1 MKRLLRFFLVV
12 LVVSAVAPLAA
23 RAQTAPSDTVNSFF
37 FEGEPNV
44 LDPQAAGTLDE
55 FEVLYNVYEGLVTYD
70 PKTLDPKPLLAD
82 KWDISSDGTVYT
94 FHLHPGVKFQ
104 NGRAMTADDVK
115 YSLERLGNPATGTS
129 YTSLVLNNV
138 KGFADM
144 RDKTKNATTLSG
156 VQVID
161 PETVQITL
169 TAPVGSFLKQLTL
182 PGAFIVPKEAAES
195 KDFASNP
202 VGTGPYKVKNWTRQ
216 TSLTLEANPDYWGGA
231 PAVKTA
237 VIRTSPGASQETLE
251 YQAGNTDIAVVGEP
265 DLARLQADATLSK
278 ALVNIPILSTF
289 FLRVNLKDPTMSHV
303 EVRQALALAIDRDAI
318 VKTVLAGQGSAAQGL
333 FPPGLSAF
341 DPTFQPFTRDVAKA
355 KSLLA
360 QAGFPNGVTITV
372 RTAQVE
378 TELRILNAVSQQ
390 VSDAGITFTVN
401 STEASIYTQD
411 RGKCNM
417 QVGSISFSQDYAD
430 MDDFTPQ
437 LYRASGSLQICGY
450 DSYTGAADIKA
461 MLAQAASMPIG
472 PDRDALYRKIEQ
484 TAVGQ
489 DAVIIPIIHG
499 TRTLLINPRLQGLVA
514 DNNSYILFDRIK
526 IGS

>member
-12 LVVSAVAPLAA
+12 LVLSAVVPLSAS
-23 RAQTAPSDTVNSFF
+23 AQSAPSTTVNSFF
-37 FEGEPNV
+37 YEGEPNV
-44 LDPQAAGTLDE
+44 LDPQAAQTIDE

-70 PKTLDPKPLLAD
+70 PKTLEPVPLLAD
-82 KWDISSDGTVYT
+82 KWDISSDGLVYT

-138 KGFADM
+138 QGFADM

-156 VQVID
+156 VKVID

-182 PGAFIVPKEAAES
+182 PGAFVVPKEAAES

-202 VGTGPYKVKNWTRQ
+202 VGTGPYKVQNWTRQ
-216 TSLTLEANPDYWGGA
+216 TSLTLEANPDYWRGV
-231 PAVKTA
+231 PVVKTV
-237 VIRTSPGASQETLE
+237 VIRTSPGASQQTLE

-265 DLARLQADATLSK
+265 DLARLRADATLSK

-289 FLRVNLKDPTMSHV
+289 FLRVNLKDPTMSKV
-303 EVRQALALAIDRDAI
+303 EVRQALALSIDRDAI
-318 VKTVLAGQGSAAQGL
+318 VKTVLAGQGSGAQGL

-341 DPTFQPFTRDVAKA
+341 DPNFQPFTRDITKAKA
-355 KSLLA
+355 LLA

-372 RTAQVE
+372 RTGQVE
-378 TELRILNAVSQQ
+378 SELRILNAVQQQ
-390 VSDAGITFTVN
+390 VADAGITLTIN

-411 RGKCNM
+411 RNKCNM
-417 QVGSISFSQDYAD
+417 QLGSISFSQDYAD
-430 MDDFTPQ
+430 ADDFSPQ
-437 LYRASGSLQICGY
+437 LYREGGALGLCGY
-450 DSYTGAADIKA
+450 DSYPGADQIKA
-461 MLAQAASMPIG
+461 MLAQALSLPLG
-472 PDRDALYRKIEQ
+472 PDRDAAYRKIEQ
-484 TAVGQ
+484 IAVGQ
-489 DAVIIPIIHG
+489 QAVIIPIVHL
-499 TRTLLINPRLQGLVA
+499 TRTLLINPRLQGLVV
-514 DNNSYILFDRIK
+514 DNNSYVLFVRIK
-526 IGS
+526 LAS

>member
-1 MKRLLRFFLVV
+1 MKRLLRFLLVALV
-12 LVVSAVAPLAA
+12 LSAVAPLAA
-23 RAQTAPSDTVNSFF
+23 QAQTAPSDTVNSFF
-37 FEGEPNV
+37 LEGEPNT
-44 LDPQAAGTLDE
+44 LDPQAAQALDE

-70 PKTLDPKPLLAD
+70 PKTLEPMPLLAD
-82 KWDISSDGTVYT
+82 KWDISSDGLVYT

-104 NGRAMTADDVK
+104 NGRTMTADDVK

-138 KGFADM
+138 QGFADM

-156 VQVID
+156 VKVID
-161 PETVQITL
+161 PATVQITL

-195 KDFASNP
+195 KDFSSNP
-202 VGTGPYKVKNWTRQ
+202 VGTGPYKLKNWTRQ

-231 PAVKTA
+231 PSVKTV

-251 YQAGNTDIAVVGEP
+251 YQAGNTDVALVGEP

-289 FLRVNLKDPTMSHV
+289 FLRVNLKDPTMSKV
-303 EVRQALALAIDRDAI
+303 EVRQALALSIDRDAI

-341 DPTFQPFTRDVAKA
+341 DPNFQPFTRDITKAKA
-355 KSLLA
+355 LLT
-360 QAGFPNGVTITV
+360 QAGFPNGLTITV
-372 RTAQVE
+372 RTGQIE
-378 TELRILNAVSQQ
+378 SELRILNAVAQE
-390 VSDAGITFTVN
+390 VADAGITLTIN

-411 RGKCNM
+411 RNKCNM

-430 MDDFTPQ
+430 ADDFSPQ

-450 DSYTGAADIKA
+450 DSYPGADQIKT
-461 MLAQAASMPIG
+461 MLDQALSMPLG
-472 PDRDALYRKIEQ
+472 PDRDAAYRKVEQ
-484 TAVGQ
+484 ITVGQ
-489 DAVIIPIIHG
+489 QAVIIPIVHL
-499 TRTLLINPRLQGLVA
+499 TRTLLINPRLQGLVV
-514 DNNSYILFDRIK
+514 DNNSYILFKRVT